1 MGNAGIMGVLGTRW
15 ALGMLRMLGTLAR
28 LGFLGTQ
35 EKGRKETLEERTKSK
50 RVKKPNQVW
59 KKNERE
65 KERRKE

>member
-1 MGNAGIMGVLGTRW
+1 
-15 ALGMLRMLGTLAR
+15 MLRMLGTLAR